1 MVKYI
6 LLIIILI
13 FTIYYNYKDNYF
25 NDKVLTLG
33 VSIPKSGIM
42 KAWGNAVYSGAS
54 AHFLEVNKNNLL
66 KNKKIKLIVYDDKYE
81 PELTIENT
89 KKLIKEEV
97 FAFFGFVGTPTVK
110 KILPLLESNDIPF
123 IAPFTGAPFLRKSNR
138 KNYVN
143 FRSSYQ
149 EEISYMVK
157 YLHKNKNIT
166 KFAVF
171 YQNDDYGEVGFVS
184 LLHALDNEGL
194 TLAGEGAY
202 KRNTLSIRH
211 AFYEIKSV
219 KPEAVLMVGAYKA
232 NALFIKTAKSNPI
245 FKDTIF
251 CNISFGDADEMI
263 KELNYETKN
272 LLFSQVVPDYN
283 DDSKG
288 IILEY
293 KKMMKKYYPK
303 QELGFVS
310 LEAYLA
316 AKTITMA
323 LNNIK
328 GNVSR
333 DKFLKEIKNLPKNS
347 LDGIII
353 DYKNSEL
360 HNEVYLFEYKN
371 SKFVEVKQ

>member
-1 MVKYI
+1 MGK
-6 LLIIILI
+6 
-13 FTIYYNYKDNYF
+13 
-25 NDKVLTLG
+25 
-33 VSIPKSGIM
+33 
-42 KAWGNAVYSGAS
+42 AVYSGAN
-54 AHFLEVNKNNLL
+54 AHFLEVNKNSLL
-66 KNKKIKLIVYDDKYE
+66 KDTKIQLIVYDDKYE

-89 KKLIKEEV
+89 KKLIKEDI

-110 KILPLLESNDIPF
+110 KILPILESHDIPF
-123 IAPFTGAPFLRKSNR
+123 IAPFTGAPFLRKTNE

-149 EEISYMVK
+149 EEISHIVK
-157 YLHKNKNIT
+157 YLHKKKKIT

-219 KPEAVLMVGAYKA
+219 KPQAVLMVGAYKA
-232 NALFIKTAKSNPI
+232 NALFIKTAKSNPV

-251 CNISFGDADEMI
+251 CNLSFGDADEMI
-263 KELNYETKN
+263 KELNYETNN
-272 LLFSQVVPDYN
+272 LLFSQVVPYFN
-283 DDSKG
+283 DDSKAV
-288 IILEY
+288 ILEY
-293 KKMMKKYYPK
+293 KKMMNKYYPK

-310 LEAYLA
+310 LEAFLA
-316 AKTITMA
+316 AKTLTMA

-328 GNVSR
+328 GRVSR

-347 LDGIII
+347 LDGIMI
-353 DYKNSEL
+353 DFKNSEL

-371 SKFVEVKQ
+371 SKFIEVKQ